1 MVYCCICKCP
11 VCGVGMCGDKSRKKD
26 GSQYKDYYFYG
37 CKHHKKTRGHECE
50 FSKQIN
56 EEVIDSAIE
65 EVIKT
70 LVSNPKFAELMKNKI
85 NVKGTV
91 ITCQSQMIVN
101 SLSVLS
107 IKRKLSLML

>member
-1 MVYCCICKCP
+1 
-11 VCGVGMCGDKSRKKD
+11 MCGNKSRKKD

-56 EEVIDSAIE
+56 EEVI
-65 EVIKT
+65 KT

-85 NVKGTV
+85 NVKVDTSDLDAELEV
-91 ITCQSQMIVN
+91 LNKKLKHNIMLQDRI
-101 SLSVLS
+101 LSDIDELDFED
-107 IKRKLSLML
+107 KHYERLKEYC